1 MLPLFW
7 YFNITATYLIYTRT
21 IGFLATIQCILMI
34 VCSEMKVRTLVA
46 SYPKWKALYWHVQH
60 QAIGCHKLCLN
71 ALVSRNWSKNW
82 TYLANS
88 FCVQQTMS
96 WNSSYVFVCSV
107 SRCKVDGWGFPS
119 SGDNK
124 IVNYCQAS
132 KNGISPK

>member
-1 MLPLFW
+1 MTSFCISAWLILVKRKLKNVNANQKLLPLFW

-71 ALVSRNWSKNW
+71 AFVSRNWSKNW

-88 FCVQQTMS
+88 FLKILYSKQCHEIFPMF
-96 WNSSYVFVCSV
+96 SYVLLVGA
-107 SRCKVDGWGFPS
+107 R
-119 SGDNK
+119 
-124 IVNYCQAS
+124 
-132 KNGISPK
+132 